1 MDQAI
6 YGGDRHGGVDVYKRQ
21 VELLA
26 LAHDRACEGE
36 LAERITLDLDG
47 GRLPDMKILRA
58 LFMPDIAALP
68 EIVVAYAPLSL
79 YDELATVFTGVA
91 A

>member
-1 MDQAI
+1 
-6 YGGDRHGGVDVYKRQ
+6 
-21 VELLA
+21 
-26 LAHDRACEGE
+26 
-36 LAERITLDLDG
+36 
-47 GRLPDMKILRA
+47 MKILRA